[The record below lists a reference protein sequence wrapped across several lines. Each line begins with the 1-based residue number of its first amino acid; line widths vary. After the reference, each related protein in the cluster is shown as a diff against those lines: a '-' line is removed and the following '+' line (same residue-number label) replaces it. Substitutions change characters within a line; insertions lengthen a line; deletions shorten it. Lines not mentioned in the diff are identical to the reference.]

1 MTLITRNTMTDL
13 IVRPVIGRWAAGAVV
28 LWVTVFLGLPITVII
43 TGSVAMDDV
52 TRVLTQQST
61 WRLVWFST
69 WQAALSVL
77 VTFVISGPV
86 TWLIGRH
93 QFHGRRVLRAITTV
107 GFLLP
112 SVVVATAFLAV
123 LPRSLHYTVFAV
135 IVAHA
140 YFNIAVVVRV
150 VGARLELLEPQL
162 AGVART
168 LGASPLVAMRTIT
181 WPLVRSAVSSA
192 ASVMFLYCFTSFAVV
207 RVLGGPR
214 RSTLESDISLR
225 AFGIG
230 DVGGATVLA
239 LVQLTYICVVVGI
252 IRLLMRSDI
261 AYVRAAPPVL
271 PALPHQFR
279 STASVIASV
288 TVIFVV
294 APLVALLWRSLHV
307 RDRMSLEAWRS
318 LFDTTLAESLRASA
332 RTALVAGVLGTLLCC
347 IATLAVVHL
356 RRGGRAIDALTLL
369 TLAMSPVTVGLGLII
384 TFDSGWFDW
393 RDRWWFVAIA
403 HTLVAFPLAV
413 RVLVPAWRTTP
424 VGLHHA
430 AAVLGANGWRRLV
443 DVDLRRM
450 RPALVAALGLI
461 IAVSLGEFGAAS
473 MLSRDGAETMPV
485 AISRLLSRTGDVVRA
500 QAFAMASL
508 LVVVCTAALIV
519 VESAMK
525 RGDHAA
531 GR

>member
-1 MTLITRNTMTDL
+1 
-13 IVRPVIGRWAAGAVV
+13 
-28 LWVTVFLGLPITVII
+28 
-43 TGSVAMDDV
+43 
-52 TRVLTQQST
+52 
-61 WRLVWFST
+61 
-69 WQAALSVL
+69 
-77 VTFVISGPV
+77 
-86 TWLIGRH
+86 
-93 QFHGRRVLRAITTV
+93 
-107 GFLLP
+107 
-112 SVVVATAFLAV
+112 
-123 LPRSLHYTVFAV
+123 
-135 IVAHA
+135 
-140 YFNIAVVVRV
+140 
-150 VGARLELLEPQL
+150 
-162 AGVART
+162 
-168 LGASPLVAMRTIT
+168 
-181 WPLVRSAVSSA
+181 
-192 ASVMFLYCFTSFAVV
+192 
-207 RVLGGPR
+207 
-214 RSTLESDISLR
+214 
-225 AFGIG
+225 
-230 DVGGATVLA
+230 
-239 LVQLTYICVVVGI
+239 
-252 IRLLMRSDI
+252 
-261 AYVRAAPPVL
+261 
-271 PALPHQFR
+271 
-279 STASVIASV
+279 
-288 TVIFVV
+288 
-294 APLVALLWRSLHV
+294 
-307 RDRMSLEAWRS
+307 MSLEAWRS
-318 LFDTTLAESLRASA
+318 LFDTALAESLRASV

-347 IATLAVVHL
+347 IATIAVVHL

-384 TFDSGWFDW
+384 NFDSGWFDW